1 MKTVS
6 VHPLTRVEGHGRV
19 DLMLRGGSL
28 ADARV
33 AIMESPRLF
42 EGLVRG
48 RDCREVPA
56 LVCRICAICSSV
68 HRVVSCQAMEK
79 ALGMEIPPLA
89 GTIRELLVL
98 GGHIESHALHLFCL
112 VLPDIEGEASILD
125 LLRSGNDNARQG
137 LDLKKLG
144 NSIQETAGG
153 RAIHPVNV
161 EVGGVLVRPERTDL
175 EGLLPQLEEWQQRL
189 ETIQGDFFHLDAFPS
204 AESVGATRIAVGS
217 PEELSLTGENLVLS
231 DGRSAAVEDY
241 RKVLVEKSVSYS
253 NARHCRDGSRP
264 FLAGALARLE
274 LSREGRSLLSDSV
287 DLPAGIHAN
296 NAAQCLELSWALK
309 RCAALI
315 EKILHADEAESLQ
328 ARVVPAAGSGTA
340 AIEAPRGLL
349 VHHYVLDDLGRV
361 VQADVITPTA
371 INQAGMEDQLRTD
384 LKEVSDEKA
393 LLERAERIIRAF
405 DPCISCSVHLLEV

>member
-1 MKTVS
+1 
-6 VHPLTRVEGHGRV
+6 
-19 DLMLRGGSL
+19 MLRDGSL

-79 ALGMEIPPLA
+79 ALEMEIPPLA
-89 GTIRELLVL
+89 ATIRELLVL

-125 LLRSGNDNARQG
+125 LLRGGNDIARQG

-144 NSIQETAGG
+144 NSIQEIAGG

-161 EVGGVLVRPERTDL
+161 EIGGVLVRPERADL
-175 EGLLPQLEEWQQRL
+175 ERLLLPQLEEWQKRL
-189 ETIQGDFFHLDAFPS
+189 ETIQEDFFRLDAFPS
-204 AESVGATRIAVGS
+204 AEPVRATRIAVGS
-217 PEELSLTGENLVLS
+217 REELSLTGENLFLS
-231 DGRSAAVEDY
+231 DGRKVAVEDY
-241 RKVLVEKSVSYS
+241 RELLAEKPVAYS
-253 NARHCRDGSRP
+253 NARHCRDGSKP
-264 FLAGALARLE
+264 FLAGALSRLE
-274 LSREGRSLLSDSV
+274 LSREGRSLLSGAGK
-287 DLPAGIHAN
+287 LPAGIHAN

-309 RCAALI
+309 RCTALI
-315 EKILHADEAESLQ
+315 EEILNADEGESLQ
-328 ARVVPAAGSGTA
+328 ARVVPGAGSGTA

-349 VHHYVLDDLGRV
+349 VHRYVLDDLGRV

-371 INQAGMEDQLRTD
+371 INQAGMEDQIRTD
-384 LKEVSDEKA
+384 LKEEADEKA
-393 LLERAERIIRAF
+393 LPGKAERIIRAF

>member
-19 DLMLRGGSL
+19 DLMLRAGSL

-33 AIMESPRLF
+33 AIIESPRLF
-42 EGLVRG
+42 EGLILG

-56 LVCRICAICSSV
+56 LVCRICAICSAV
-68 HRVVSCQAMEK
+68 HRVASCQAMEK
-79 ALGMEIPPLA
+79 ALGLEIPPLA
-89 GTIRELLVL
+89 ATIRELLVL

-144 NSIQETAGG
+144 NSIQEIAGG

-161 EVGGVLVRPERTDL
+161 EVGGVVVRPERPDL
-175 EGLLPQLEEWQQRL
+175 EGLLLQLEEWQKRFEELQK
-189 ETIQGDFFHLDAFPS
+189 DFFRSDAFPS
-204 AESVGATRIAVGS
+204 AKSIGATRIAVGR
-217 PEELSLTGENLVLS
+217 PDELSLTGESLFLS
-231 DGRSAAVEDY
+231 DGRSVPVEDY
-241 RKVLVEKSVSYS
+241 RNVLAEKPVAYS
-253 NARHCRDGSRP
+253 NALHCRDGSTP
-264 FLAGALARLE
+264 FLAGALSRLE
-274 LSREGRSLLSDSV
+274 LSGEGRSLLSGAGE
-287 DLPAGIHAN
+287 LPAGIHAN

-309 RCAALI
+309 RCIKLI
-315 EKILHADEAESLQ
+315 EEILQADDSEPLQ

-340 AIEAPRGLL
+340 AVEAPRGLL

-361 VQADVITPTA
+361 VRADVITPTA
-371 INQAGMEDQLRTD
+371 INQAGM
-384 LKEVSDEKA
+384 
-393 LLERAERIIRAF
+393 
-405 DPCISCSVHLLEV
+405 